1 MTAPPLIFDADTHPG
16 QQRSNNEDRPL
27 AQLLWQEGTALLA
40 AIDGVGGYEGGE
52 VAAAMAHDTLIEYLN
67 KTPHGERPQLL
78 REAVAE
84 ANNRIYQQAQEN
96 LQWSQMSCVL
106 TVAIADSH
114 KQVVHFAHVGDTRL
128 YCFRNG
134 MLNKLTRDHSLVGYR
149 EEQGELTEAEAM
161 NHPLRNE
168 VARLV
173 GAENHGPN
181 DPNFIDTSTEPF
193 LPNDLLLLCSDG
205 LTDLITS
212 QQITTILAQNAP
224 LPTKT
229 QALIAAANAAGGH
242 DNITVVLASYAA
254 SVELESVGVKEL
266 KSEELK
272 SAGVE
277 ELKSEELKSVE
288 VGKLENMANQGN
300 EKSKENGKIES
311 EETKAALAEENKSR
325 TAISYRTGGP
335 DLHPTLYII
344 VALLGALLLWAWL
357 GRPPLTRPVVNAKA
371 TTDSLAAY
379 RDSLQR
385 TQQTL
390 KITQDSLQLKT
401 LLADSLRKT
410 NTTTRPR

>member
-27 AQLLWQEGTALLA
+27 AQILWQEGTALLA

-52 VAAAMAHDTLIEYLN
+52 VAAQIAHDTLIEYLN

-128 YCFRNG
+128 YCFRHG

-168 VARLV
+168 IARLV

-254 SVELESVGVKEL
+254 SGKVESEKVESGKIESVEVVELKSEGVRKLEGEELESVGVGKVESGKL
-266 KSEELK
+266 KSGE
-272 SAGVE
+272 VE
-277 ELKSEELKSVE
+277 TE
-288 VGKLENMANQGN
+288 AD
-300 EKSKENGKIES
+300 
-311 EETKAALAEENKSR
+311 LAEEKKGR
-325 TAISYRTGGP
+325 TAASYFLLLGSY
-335 DLHPTLYII
+335 LLI
-344 VALLGALLLWAWL
+344 ALLGAVLLWAWL
-357 GRPPLTRPVVNAKA
+357 GRPPLTRSVVNVKA

-379 RDSLQR
+379 RDSLRR
-385 TQQTL
+385 TQKTL
-390 KITQDSLQLKT
+390 KTTQDSLQLET

-410 NTTTRPR
+410 INPHPR